1 MTDED
6 LKLLWQQSDRK
17 LDDIRAFTRQNRE
30 EITRIKLE
38 STIRGMRPTKWAAIA
53 LGLAWVVGM
62 DILLCTVL
70 WQAPPFLF
78 VSALIQILITKVA
91 ILIYMYHLAL
101 IDRIDFAGPIVT
113 TMGRLS
119 KLRSMTMLSTRV
131 LLLQL
136 PVWTTFY
143 ITDDMIQHAPWWGWV
158 LQGAVTLSFMVAAL
172 WLFFNIRLENK
183 DSRWFRLLFAGK
195 EWQPILRAMELY
207 ENTESFQKA

>member
-1 MTDED
+1 MTDNE

-17 LDDIRAFTRQNRE
+17 LDDILAFTRHNRE

-38 STIRGMRPTKWAAIA
+38 GTIRGMRPAKWVALS

-62 DILLCTVL
+62 DILLFTVL
-70 WQAPPFLF
+70 WHATSFLF
-78 VSALIQILITKVA
+78 VSALIQILVTKLA
-91 ILIYMYHLAL
+91 ILIYMYQLAV
-101 IDRIDFAGPIVT
+101 IDRIDFDGPIVL
-113 TMGRLS
+113 TMRRLS

-158 LQGAVTLSFMVAAL
+158 LQGAVTLSFTLAAI

-183 DSRWFRLLFAGK
+183 DRTWFRLLFAGR
-195 EWQPILRAMELY
+195 EWQPILKAMELY
-207 ENTESFQKA
+207 ENTESFEKA